1 MHLVEEEISRKKST
15 LPWNFPQFSLTIE
28 YSTQIIEPHT
38 NSHCRHNF
46 PQQFTRTIYRTQEES
61 NFIHTNFLS
70 IFFLVCWF
78 CGWYWN
84 VTPTHKIPHLSHRTT
99 IWNYFRGS
107 ISMMMLNN
115 QRIEHIDAHTHRTRT
130 KSIHSSTTLS
140 LYMEQK
146 TSISIQLGGKVI
158 PFHWILVNVNHHRI
172 LSYLRLLMLS
182 VIEIGDLKNPTQKNR
197 ISETTL
203 TTTAATTQ
211 KNGLCYCTWRKTGRT
226 ERHRKFPSEHQQQ
239 NNRTSPKSEKKTN
252 TNTDHK

>member
-172 LSYLRLLMLS
+172 LSYLNGADAICDWNRWLEKSDTKKSYFGNNFDDDDGGGNDKKWFILLHL
-182 VIEIGDLKNPTQKNR
+182 TQNR
-197 ISETTL
+197 
-203 TTTAATTQ
+203 
-211 KNGLCYCTWRKTGRT
+211 KNGETPKIP
-226 ERHRKFPSEHQQQ
+226 F
-239 NNRTSPKSEKKTN
+239 RTSTTKQSN
-252 TNTDHK
+252 